1 MSYIVKAVGN
11 GTGYEH
17 THPGINAEQATKEEA
32 VKLAEDLAV
41 AYPPVKFVVAQVLAT
56 ASARITAVTVDN

>member
-1 MSYIVKAVGN
+1 MSYIVKALGN
-11 GTGYEH
+11 GYGYEH
-17 THPGINAEQATKEEA
+17 THPGIGAEHATKEVA

-41 AYPPVKFVVAQVLAT
+41 AYPAIKFAVAEVLAT